1 MSVKR
6 DGVWIK
12 WTYSEY
18 LTSVRCISRA
28 FIKLGLE
35 PRRAVAALGLN
46 SPEWFI
52 SDLAAIFCGSVGVG
66 IYPTNSPEATKYVLL
81 HSRASIIVVENDL
94 QLQKVLQIREEL
106 KDIKAIIQYTGKSSE
121 AYSWDD
127 VMKIGKEA
135 MDLDIKV
142 DERLSAI
149 GINQC
154 CQLVYTSGTTGPPKA
169 VMLSHDNLAFAARSL
184 RDRFHL
190 RYEGESI
197 VSYLPLSHIAAF
209 IGDIILMISCHG
221 TTYFADKDAL
231 KGTLTITLQEVQ
243 PTVFFSVPRVFEKIQ
258 ERLLD
263 VGRSNGCL
271 KKKIGNWAKKE
282 GPGKK

>member
-1 MSVKR
+1 MGVTKIVMMDMEPPNKGPDQILEASSYVTTDIGECVKLRAINDADNIPPISIPSMLIQAAKESPNPLAMSIKG

-18 LTSVRCISRA
+18 LASVRCISRA
-28 FIKLGLE
+28 FIKLGLK
-35 PRRAVAALGLN
+35 PREAVAVLGFN

-94 QLQKVLQIREEL
+94 QLQKILQIREDL

-121 AYSWDD
+121 AYYWDD
-127 VMKIGKEA
+127 VMKMGNEA

-149 GINQC
+149 GTNQC
-154 CQLVYTSGTTGPPKA
+154 CQLVYTSGTTGLPKA
-169 VMLSHDNLAFAARSL
+169 VMLSHDNISFAARSV
-184 RDRFHL
+184 RDRYNL
-190 RYEGESI
+190 RYKSESI

-209 IGDIILMISCHG
+209 VGDIITIISC
-221 TTYFADKDAL
+221 
-231 KGTLTITLQEVQ
+231 
-243 PTVFFSVPRVFEKIQ
+243 
-258 ERLLD
+258 
-263 VGRSNGCL
+263 
-271 KKKIGNWAKKE
+271 
-282 GPGKK
+282 